1 MMTSL
6 NRRDSAKKMMTVL
19 GAALLCSPAAFAQT
33 FPSKPITLVVGFA
46 AGGGTDIQARA
57 LARAAAVELGQ
68 PIVVENRPG
77 VSATL
82 GPAAIAYRSAPDGY
96 TLAVTPATLFRV
108 PHMMKVNYDA
118 LKDFS
123 YVINVTS
130 YSYSLSVGKNAPWK
144 NAQEFIAYAKAHPGK
159 LNFSSTGTGGTGQIT
174 ALRLAKLTGTEF
186 NAIPYKSSG
195 ESFAAVMGGHVDF
208 TVEGGFGPH
217 YEGGNVR
224 SLGIFSGER
233 LKKHPSLP
241 TLREQ
246 GFDIV
251 AKSSWGIGG
260 PKGMDPKVVK
270 VLHDAFHKAMNDPEF
285 LRVLDRENQ
294 PLTYM
299 NSADY
304 TRHAAELLAEEG
316 KFIRELGI
324 KAE

>member
-1 MMTSL
+1 MHNTSSRHVAASHL
-6 NRRDSAKKMMTVL
+6 L
-19 GAALLCSPAAFAQT
+19 ALLGLALLASPAAFAQA
-33 FPSKPITLVVGFA
+33 FPSKPITLVVGFG

-68 PIVVENRPG
+68 PIIIENRPG
-77 VSATL
+77 MSATL
-82 GPAAIAYRSAPDGY
+82 GPAAMAQRAAPDGY

-108 PHMMKVNYDA
+108 PHLSKVSYDA

-123 YVINVTS
+123 YIINVTS

-159 LNFSSTGTGGTGQIT
+159 LNFSSTGTAGTGQVT

-195 ESFAAVMGGHVDF
+195 EAFAAVMGGHVDF
-208 TVEGGFGPH
+208 TAEGGFGPH
-217 YEGGNVR
+217 YEGGNIR

-233 LKKHPSLP
+233 LAKHPALP

-246 GFDIV
+246 GLDIV

-270 VLHDAFHKAMNDPEF
+270 VLHDAFRKAMADPDF
-285 LRVLDRENQ
+285 LRILERENQ

-299 NSADY
+299 GSQDY
-304 TRHAAELLAEEG
+304 TQHAAELLAEEG
-316 KFIRELGI
+316 KFIKDLGI